1 MPALVTL
8 PNGVN
13 ESWINQSVIL
23 FGVPLLGITKLT
35 ISANQTK
42 ENNYGMG
49 AEPISRGYGRKEY
62 SGSMTVY
69 FDELKR
75 ILSASPN
82 RNLLDI
88 PMFDIPI
95 IFASSRTSPYK
106 VILKAVEFTT
116 NGIDHSEGDTKILTE
131 IPLVIGGILW

>member
-1 MPALVTL
+1 MATLVTL

-13 ESWINQSVIL
+13 ESWINLSVIL
-23 FGVPLLGITKLT
+23 FGVPLIGITKLT
-35 ISANQTK
+35 VTANQAK

-49 AEPISRGYGRKEY
+49 AEPVSRGYGRKEY

-69 FDELKR
+69 LDEIKK

-88 PMFDIPI
+88 PMFDIPLL
-95 IFASSRTSPYK
+95 FASSRTSPYK
-106 VILKAVEFTT
+106 VVLKAVEFMS
-116 NGIDHSEGDTKILTE
+116 NGIDTTEGDTKILTE
-131 IPLVIGGILW
+131 IPLVIGGIQW

>member
-1 MPALVTL
+1 MAAIVTL
-8 PNGVN
+8 PNGVS

-35 ISANQTK
+35 IMASQVK

-49 AEPISRGYGRKEY
+49 AEPTARGYGRKEY
-62 SGSMTVY
+62 SGTLTVY
-69 FDELKR
+69 YDEIKR
-75 ILSASPN
+75 ILTASPN

-95 IFASSRTSPYK
+95 LFASSRTSPYK
-106 VILKAVEFTT
+106 ITIKSVEFTS

-131 IPLVIGGILW
+131 LPLVIGGIQW